1 MIMKTRNFLF
11 GLASVAMMTFVACE
25 VVEIKDVPTQE
36 LNGSTFELIADIAQT
51 KTTMDA
57 NYKVSWEEGDK
68 IYMVTKD
75 ETWGK
80 PYAEDNSAA
89 TVAEFI
95 YNDGKFT
102 TQATI
107 ADSDDPY
114 TFYAMYCNQDN
125 KSWHRGA
132 GSSDKLFSTQSQDC
146 SDPTAHIGD
155 YDALVGSFEATVPM
169 EGMAEVTMQHIYT
182 LMQVN
187 VKNATGNEIAVT
199 KFEMTAKEGTD
210 LTGIFNIDFS
220 KSAISS
226 VKTGY
231 GKSITVNIE
240 NGTVAADESLPVY
253 FVMAPLADYSGDI
266 TFKVTDSNENTYTK
280 TATLN
285 NISFEAG
292 KYNTTPYTISEAD
305 EVEIVDNKTD
315 VLTRDLTGVNANSTS
330 YSQWTGKKSNTA
342 AVYAGQSAGGNGAI
356 QLRSNNNNSGIVTTA
371 SGGYVSRIQV
381 TWNTNTSNGR
391 VLNVYGKNNSYDS
404 PEDLYDS
411 ATQGTLIGTIVKGTS
426 TELSIKGNYE
436 FIGIRSASGAMYID
450 EIRITWTDVA
460 QEMPKLTSIS
470 VDNQTTEFKLNQ
482 TFVFD
487 GIVTA
492 EYEDGSSKQVSP
504 TNVYSPDMTEVGT
517 RSVTVSY
524 TEGDVTK
531 TCSYDISITKSS
543 ESWTQVTSL
552 NDIVSGEYVIVAKT
566 SSKVGFLPSIT
577 TNSAPSY
584 NTDITITDDEI
595 SAVSDNMIFTFT
607 VDNGGV
613 TIKNVDGKYLY
624 MTNSNN
630 GVRVGTTSFSWTVED
645 HDKSGTFK
653 FYGTPSSGTR
663 YLGVYNNQDWRCYT
677 AYDHDNFTSAAGSSA
692 ILLYKKSN

>member
-1 MIMKTRNFLF
+1 MKTRHFFF
-11 GLASVAMMTFVACE
+11 GIASAAMMLAGCE
-25 VVEIKDVPTQE
+25 ANEIKEAPVTE
-36 LNGSTFELIADIAQT
+36 STGSTFELIADIAQT

-57 NYKVSWEEGDK
+57 NYKVSWKEGDK
-68 IYMVTKD
+68 IYMVTSD

-80 PYAEDNSAA
+80 PYTEDNSAA

-107 ADSDDPY
+107 ANSDDPY

-132 GSSDKLFSTQSQDC
+132 GSSDRLFSTQSQDC

-231 GKSITVNIE
+231 GESITVNIE
-240 NGTVAADESLPVY
+240 NGTVAAGESLPVY

-266 TFKVTDSNENTYTK
+266 TFKVTDSNGNTYTK

-315 VLTRDLTGVNANSTS
+315 VLTRDLTGVTANSSIYTV
-330 YSQWTGKKSNTA
+330 WTGKQSNTN
-342 AVYAGQSAGGNGAI
+342 AVYAGQSAGGNDAI
-356 QLRSNNNNSGIVTTA
+356 QLRSNNDNSGIVTTT

-381 TWNTNTSNGR
+381 TWDTNTSNGR

-411 ATQGTLIGTIVKGTS
+411 ATQGTLIGTIIKGTS

-470 VDNQTTEFKLNQ
+470 VDNQTTEFQLNQ

-492 EYEDGSSKQVSP
+492 EYEDGSSKKVSP
-504 TNVYSPDMTEVGT
+504 TNVSSPDMTEVGT
-517 RSVTVSY
+517 QSVTVSY
-524 TEGDVTK
+524 TEGDVTQ
-531 TCSYDISITKSS
+531 TCSYDIFITESS
-543 ESWTQVTSL
+543 EIWTQVTSL

-577 TNSAPSY
+577 TTNSAPSY
-584 NTDITITDDEI
+584 NTDITITDDKI

-630 GVRVGTTSFSWTVED
+630 GVRVGTTPFTWTVED

-653 FYGTPSSGTR
+653 FSGKTSSKTR
-663 YLGVYNNQDWRCYT
+663 YLGVYNNQDWRCYDT
-677 AYDHDNFTSAAGSSA
+677 YNATNFTSAAGSSA

>member
-11 GLASVAMMTFVACE
+11 GLASAAMMTFVACE

-80 PYAEDNSAA
+80 PYADDNSAA

-102 TQATI
+102 TTAKI
-107 ADSDDPY
+107 EGEKEY
-114 TFYAMYCNQDN
+114 TFNALYTRADQ
-125 KSWHRGA
+125 KSYHRGA
-132 GSSDKLFSTQSQDC
+132 ASSHQLIPSQQQDC
-146 SDPTAHIGD
+146 NDPTAHIKEN
-155 YDALVGSFEATVPM
+155 DALVGTFTATVPM
-169 EGMAEVTMQHIYT
+169 SEPANVSMKHIYT

-187 VKNATGNEIAVT
+187 VNNNTGKTITVDSFQMSAP
-199 KFEMTAKEGTD
+199 GTD
-210 LTGIFNIDFS
+210 LTGIFTVSDFS
-220 KSAISS
+220 
-226 VKTGY
+226 TP
-231 GKSITVNIE
+231 SITKKSNSSETVNVTVSGGEVE
-240 NGTVAADESLPVY
+240 NGESLPIY
-253 FVMAPLADYSGDI
+253 FVVAPFTSNEVDGI
-266 TFKVTDSNENTYTK
+266 TFKVTDSEEYTYTK
-280 TATLN
+280 TVKKALTF
-285 NISFEAG
+285 SAG
-292 KYNTTPYTISEAD
+292 TYNTTSYTISEAD

-315 VLTRDLTGVNANSTS
+315 VLTRDLTGVTANSNEYTE
-330 YSQWTGKKSNTA
+330 WTGKQSNTD
-342 AVYAGQSAGGNGAI
+342 AVYAGQSAGGNDAI
-356 QLRSNNNNSGIVTTA
+356 QLRSTNNNSGIVTTV

-381 TWNTNTSNGR
+381 TWDTHTANGR

-404 PEDLYDS
+404 PADLYKP

-426 TELSIKGNYE
+426 EELSIKGNYE

-470 VDNQTTEFKLNQ
+470 VDNQTTEFQLNQ

-504 TNVYSPDMTEVGT
+504 TNVSSPVMTEVGT
-517 RSVTVSY
+517 QPVTVSY

-531 TCSYDISITKSS
+531 TCSYDISITESS

-552 NDIVSGEYVIVAKT
+552 SDIVSGEYVIVAKT
-566 SSKVGFLPSIT
+566 SSKVGFLPSNT
-577 TNSAPSY
+577 TSKAPSY
-584 NTDITITDDEI
+584 TEITITDDTI

-624 MTNSNN
+624 MTNDNN
-630 GVRVGTTSFSWTVED
+630 GVRVGTTSFTWTVED
-645 HDKSGTFK
+645 HDESGTFK
-653 FYGTPSSGTR
+653 FYGTPSNGTR

-677 AYDHDNFTSAAGSSA
+677 AYNAGNFTSAAGSSA